1 MAAYG
6 WSALRVP
13 MMIWDKGQ
21 DWLRPNNKKQQETSK
36 FEKEM
41 LWLWQWKYVM
51 FYAVPSLALASQK
64 LIKKIQ
70 SMQIKS
76 AVKREGCE
84 TVFISIQFSNR
95 PDLWDSDH
103 SVQHPRRNDVIC
115 LCFIFCYNFVLIL
128 STVLTTRIYPLPSVD
143 HSLTTRWPCQ
153 WPRWSWHLGA
163 PWNVRPSVCRSGL
176 VVSVRARPKPWI
188 VRSVRCRLCF

>member
-1 MAAYG
+1 M
-6 WSALRVP
+6 RV
-13 MMIWDKGQ
+13 
-21 DWLRPNNKKQQETSK
+21 
-36 FEKEM
+36 M
-41 LWLWQWKYVM
+41 LVM

-115 LCFIFCYNFVLIL
+115 HCVIFCYNFVLIL
-128 STVLTTRIYPLPSVD
+128 STVLTTRINPLPSVD

-176 VVSVRARPKPWI
+176 VVSKSPGYPWI

>member
-1 MAAYG
+1 
-6 WSALRVP
+6 

-76 AVKREGCE
+76 VSKGKVARLC
-84 TVFISIQFSNR
+84 SSQFSS
-95 PDLWDSDH
+95 PID
-103 SVQHPRRNDVIC
+103 QTCEIQ
-115 LCFIFCYNFVLIL
+115 IIL
-128 STVLTTRIYPLPSVD
+128 SNIQEEMMSSAIVLYFVTILSLSLAQCWQLASTRYHPLTTRWPLVD

>member
-115 LCFIFCYNFVLIL
+115 HCVIFCYNFVLIL

-143 HSLTTRWPCQ
+143 HSLTTRWPLVDLVNDHVEVGI
-153 WPRWSWHLGA
+153 WELHGTSVHLFVGQA
-163 PWNVRPSVCRSGL
+163 L
-176 VVSVRARPKPWI
+176 
-188 VRSVRCRLCF
+188 